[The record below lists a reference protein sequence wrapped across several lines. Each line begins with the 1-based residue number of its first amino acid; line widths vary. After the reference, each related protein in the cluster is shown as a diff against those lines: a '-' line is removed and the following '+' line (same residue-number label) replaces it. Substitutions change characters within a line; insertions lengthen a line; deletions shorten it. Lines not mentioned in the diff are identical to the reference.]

1 MAVRLTWSSAFR
13 AGLFLILLAAITSA
27 FITLPVEKVISL
39 SLYGYRIIY
48 ILKDFLLWVKHDLGP
63 WGPLALGLNEYHLHF
78 LIDSN
83 DEYLFWF
90 LLQPITF
97 TFVYVGTTLKDLSD
111 VTHGWA
117 EVSKTR
123 WVSAMPPI
131 VALMAAGFLISD
143 ENDKLVS
150 SAQEKEFLSA

>member
-1 MAVRLTWSSAFR
+1 M
-13 AGLFLILLAAITSA
+13 
-27 FITLPVEKVISL
+27 ISL
-39 SLYGYRIIY
+39 TCFFFLDRHMY
-48 ILKDFLLWVKHDLGP
+48 DMLLWVLINYI
-63 WGPLALGLNEYHLHF
+63 LCALLVKTEKWKMRRKIFFEWVNEYHLHF

-131 VALMAAGFLISD
+131 VVVISVVVVWLQSQKAKPGP
-143 ENDKLVS
+143 NGIIPTC
-150 SAQEKEFLSA
+150 

>member
-1 MAVRLTWSSAFR
+1 MNNTC
-13 AGLFLILLAAITSA
+13 T
-27 FITLPVEKVISL
+27 FI
-39 SLYGYRIIY
+39 G
-48 ILKDFLLWVKHDLGP
+48 
-63 WGPLALGLNEYHLHF
+63 
-78 LIDSN
+78 SN

-123 WVSAMPPI
+123 WVNAMPSI
-131 VALMAAGFLISD
+131 VVALGGG
-143 ENDKLVS
+143 LV
-150 SAQEKEFLSA
+150 